1 MQDYV
6 PHPRYITR
14 MDQTERRLRPRE
26 KVRLDATLVLEDGLL
41 RLPALLK
48 NASPFGAKIE
58 MLEDLPTP
66 ERFYVLF
73 GHRLELC
80 RVVWRDEREIGL
92 AYED

>member
-1 MQDYV
+1 ME
-6 PHPRYITR
+6 
-14 MDQTERRLRPRE
+14 QTERRLRPRE
-26 KVRLDATLVLEDGLL
+26 KVRLDAILVLEDGLL

-58 MLEDLPTP
+58 MAEDLSVP

-80 RVVWRDEREIGL
+80 RVVWRDGREMGL
-92 AYED
+92 VYED

>member
-1 MQDYV
+1 MS
-6 PHPRYITR
+6 RIRAILSAWTR
-14 MDQTERRLRPRE
+14 QSVGFDPRE

>member
-1 MQDYV
+1 
-6 PHPRYITR
+6 

-58 MLEDLPTP
+58 MLEDWPTP

-80 RVVWRDEREIGL
+80 RVIWRNERLMGL

>member
-1 MQDYV
+1 
-6 PHPRYITR
+6 
-14 MDQTERRLRPRE
+14 MDRPERRLRPRE

-41 RLPALLK
+41 RLPALLR

-58 MLEDLPTP
+58 MLEGVPAS

-80 RVVWRDEREIGL
+80 RVVWRDENLLGL
-92 AYED
+92 VYED

>member
-1 MQDYV
+1 
-6 PHPRYITR
+6 

-26 KVRLDATLVLEDGLL
+26 KVRLDATLVLEGGLL
-41 RLPALLK
+41 RLPALLR